1 MVLFDPINI
10 FMTQVPP
17 GISGQPAHYDPKL
30 VDHETLANELAL
42 LNIGDFEPLNIKIN
56 TSALMHE
63 ISQFRDDW
71 QDYLSRTDRPN
82 NRKGLTL
89 TTLPGKTHR
98 DAPSLAEASYAAKRR
113 LSELEFNHKTD
124 VYHACKTLTPLF
136 DQFSDLGRTFFVKSD
151 TGGYFV
157 PHRDHPAMPRD
168 VFRLV
173 MFANNCGPLDY
184 DWWMDD
190 RKLQI
195 EPGRVYYVN
204 TRKTHRTISWV
215 NDSVH
220 LILNVPMTSEN
231 VARVIANLQ
240 HTH

>member
-1 MVLFDPINI
+1 
-10 FMTQVPP
+10 MTLIPP
-17 GISGQPAHYDPKL
+17 GISGLPAHYDPNL
-30 VDHETLANELAL
+30 VSTEMLANELSL
-42 LNIGDFEPLNIKIN
+42 INIGDFEPLKIKIN
-56 TSALMHE
+56 VSQLMSE
-63 ISQFRDDW
+63 LIPFDNDW
-71 QDYLSRTDRPN
+71 QDYLPRTDRPN

-89 TTLPGKTHR
+89 TTLPGKTHK

-124 VYHACKTLTPLF
+124 VYHSCTSLNPLF
-136 DQFSDLGRTFFVKSD
+136 ETFPTLGRTFFVKSNI
-151 TGGYFV
+151 GGYFV

-173 MFANNCGPLDY
+173 VFVNNCGPLDY
-184 DWWMDD
+184 DWLMDD
-190 RKLQI
+190 RKLLI
-195 EPGRVYYVN
+195 EHGRVYYVN

-215 NDSVH
+215 DDSIH

-231 VARVIANLQ
+231 VTRVIANLQ

>member
-1 MVLFDPINI
+1 
-10 FMTQVPP
+10 MTSIPS
-17 GISGQPAHYDPKL
+17 GISGQPAHYDPNL
-30 VDHETLANELAL
+30 VATEMLANELSL
-42 LNIGDFEPLNIKIN
+42 INIGDFEPLKIKIN
-56 TSALMHE
+56 VSQLMSE
-63 ISQFRDDW
+63 LVPFENDW
-71 QDYLSRTDRPN
+71 QDYLPRTDRPN

-89 TTLPGKTHR
+89 TTLPGKTHK
-98 DAPSLAEASYAAKRR
+98 DAPSLAETSYAAKRR

-124 VYHACKTLTPLF
+124 VYHSCTSLNPLF
-136 DQFSDLGRTFFVKSD
+136 ETFPTLGRTFFVKSNI
-151 TGGYFV
+151 GGYFV

-173 MFANNCGPLDY
+173 VFVNNCGPLDY

-195 EPGRVYYVN
+195 EHGRVYYVN

-215 NDSVH
+215 NDSIH
-220 LILNVPMTSEN
+220 LILNVPMTTEN
-231 VARVIANLQ
+231 VAKIIANLQ

>member
-1 MVLFDPINI
+1 
-10 FMTQVPP
+10 MTNVPL
-17 GISGQPAHYDPKL
+17 GVSGQPAQYDSNL
-30 VDHETLANELAL
+30 VTAETIANELSL
-42 LNIGDFEPLNIKIN
+42 ISIGDFEPLNIKIN
-56 TSALMHE
+56 TSSLMHE
-63 ISQFRDDW
+63 ISQFREDW
-71 QDYLSRTDRPN
+71 QDYLPRTDRPN

-89 TTLPGKTHR
+89 ITLPGKTHK

-124 VYHACKTLTPLF
+124 VYHACRSLDPLLSLF
-136 DQFSDLGRTFFVKSD
+136 PDLGRTFFVKSNI
-151 TGGYFV
+151 GGYFV

-215 NDSVH
+215 NDSIH
-220 LILNVPMTSEN
+220 LILNIPMTSAN
-231 VARVIANLQ
+231 VAKVIANLQ

>member
-1 MVLFDPINI
+1 M
-10 FMTQVPP
+10 
-17 GISGQPAHYDPKL
+17 Y
-30 VDHETLANELAL
+30 EL
-42 LNIGDFEPLNIKIN
+42 
-56 TSALMHE
+56 
-63 ISQFRDDW
+63 SQFQNDW
-71 QDYLSRTDRPN
+71 QDYLPRTDRPN

-89 TTLPGKTHR
+89 TTLPGKTHL

-136 DQFSDLGRTFFVKSD
+136 EKFPDLGRTFFVKSD
-151 TGGYFV
+151 IGGYFV

-173 MFANNCGPLDY
+173 VFVNNCGPLDY
-184 DWWMDD
+184 DWLMDD

-215 NDSVH
+215 NDSIH

-231 VARVIANLQ
+231 VAKVIANLQ